1 MPGRSVAP
9 SARIPVPPLEGYP
22 ISTVG
27 CTALSR
33 STASASARVTGT
45 DTIWTGPPP
54 VASATN
60 LLVCNGAAAAT
71 IAMTIPSGDRP
82 AASRRAMVLRL
93 SEAAMSAYSPI
104 VCTNT
109 PRCPGKAPGQAGG
122 GYLAEG

>member
-1 MPGRSVAP
+1 M
-9 SARIPVPPLEGYP
+9 
-22 ISTVG
+22 
-27 CTALSR
+27 ALSR
-33 STASASARVTGT
+33 STASASGRVAGT

-82 AASRRAMVLRL
+82 AASWRAMVLRL

-109 PRCPGKAPGQAGG
+109 PRCPELPPVVRHT
-122 GYLAEG
+122 